1 MGRLTMSISA
11 TESYVLVRVAG
22 EADTTV
28 SVQMHELLAAVLA
41 GMRHLVVD
49 MSGLRFVD
57 VACVRV
63 LVRACRA
70 AEDAGGTL
78 VLVAPQPIVARMLE
92 LCRADQLIAVY
103 RNVTEVPPRRVLPT
117 EEAAA
122 AGPRSDY
129 EYPVWLS
136 GPG

>member
-1 MGRLTMSISA
+1 MGRLTISISA

-92 LCRADQLIAVY
+92 LCRADQLIAVFGSMPE
-103 RNVTEVPPRRVLPT
+103 R
-117 EEAAA
+117 
-122 AGPRSDY
+122 
-129 EYPVWLS
+129 LS
-136 GPG
+136 GPVVPTRKAEVPRPRNGHRYPASAG

>member
-1 MGRLTMSISA
+1 MGQLTMSISA
-11 TESYVLVRVAG
+11 EESYVQVKMAG

-28 SVQMHELLAAVLA
+28 SAQLRELLAAVLA

-49 MSGLRFVD
+49 MSGLCFVD
-57 VACVRV
+57 AACVRV
-63 LVRACRA
+63 LVRACGA

-103 RNVTEVPPRRVLPT
+103 GSATEAPLADCGQRKKRPRRAP
-117 EEAAA
+117 ASQS
-122 AGPRSDY
+122 R
-129 EYPVWLS
+129 
-136 GPG
+136 